1 MWAKHLGKKKDKKTL
16 DVFPNM
22 CYYDDGVT
30 FTCYSHK
37 KCCRG
42 RNQLPTLWPR
52 TLLIIY
58 RKERLPVKDLS
69 EYRILNK
76 ASLYRE
82 FKDKYG
88 YPDMQIT
95 SYRRV
100 LYGESTYLGKGRS
113 PYIADMFRF
122 FAEKL
127 EKQFI
132 DVAYDLLDSEFFG
145 RKNTFLDV
153 IVAEKNMS
161 KQSVLDTLGDK
172 AKALDNIRLCDLN
185 EDNRK
190 IYETAL
196 LDIKE

>member
-1 MWAKHLGKKKDKKTL
+1 M
-16 DVFPNM
+16 
-22 CYYDDGVT
+22 
-30 FTCYSHK
+30 
-37 KCCRG
+37 
-42 RNQLPTLWPR
+42 
-52 TLLIIY
+52 
-58 RKERLPVKDLS
+58 KDLS

-82 FKDKYG
+82 FKEKFD

-122 FAEKL
+122 FGEKL
-127 EKQFI
+127 NKQFI

-153 IVAEKNMS
+153 IVADQNIP
-161 KQSVLDTLGDK
+161 KQDVIDMLQDT
-172 AKALDNIRLCDLN
+172 ATALDNIRLCDLN
-185 EDNRK
+185 QDNRK
-190 IYETAL
+190 IYENAL
-196 LDIKE
+196 HELAVRR

>member
-1 MWAKHLGKKKDKKTL
+1 MK
-16 DVFPNM
+16 N
-22 CYYDDGVT
+22 
-30 FTCYSHK
+30 
-37 KCCRG
+37 
-42 RNQLPTLWPR
+42 
-52 TLLIIY
+52 
-58 RKERLPVKDLS
+58 LS

-82 FKDKYG
+82 FKEDYD

-122 FAEKL
+122 FSKKL
-127 EKQFI
+127 GKKFI

-153 IVAEKNMS
+153 LVAEQNVPKEDVIDM
-161 KQSVLDTLGDK
+161 LGDK
-172 AKALDNIRLCDLN
+172 AEALNNIRLCDLN
-185 EDNRK
+185 ADNRK
-190 IYETAL
+190 IYEDAL
-196 LDIKE
+196 EEMANRR

>member
-1 MWAKHLGKKKDKKTL
+1 M
-16 DVFPNM
+16 
-22 CYYDDGVT
+22 
-30 FTCYSHK
+30 
-37 KCCRG
+37 
-42 RNQLPTLWPR
+42 
-52 TLLIIY
+52 
-58 RKERLPVKDLS
+58 KDLS
-69 EYRILNK
+69 EYRALNK

-82 FKDKYG
+82 FKEKYD

-122 FAEKL
+122 FCEKL
-127 EKQFI
+127 GKQFI

-153 IVAEKNMS
+153 IVAEHNIP
-161 KQSVLDTLGDK
+161 KQDALDMLGDT

-185 EDNRK
+185 KDNRP
-190 IYETAL
+190 IYERAL
-196 LDIKE
+196 TELETRR